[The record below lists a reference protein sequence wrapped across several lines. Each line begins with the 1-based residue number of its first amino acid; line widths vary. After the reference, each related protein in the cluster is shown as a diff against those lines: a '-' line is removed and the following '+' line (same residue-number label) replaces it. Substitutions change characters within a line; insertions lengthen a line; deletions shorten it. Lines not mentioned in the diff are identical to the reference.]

1 MVLLNI
7 RGNIIGHTSVQD
19 YVFWPVECN
28 QMSLYDWI
36 WLSEV
41 EKRPNIIEQNYNDD
55 DDVNGA
61 ESNNEN
67 DIDSNDKDD
76 KVTFYTH
83 ITWSY

>member
-1 MVLLNI
+1 
-7 RGNIIGHTSVQD
+7 
-19 YVFWPVECN
+19 
-28 QMSLYDWI
+28 
-36 WLSEV
+36 LSEV
-41 EKRPNIIEQNYNDD
+41 EKRPNIIEQNYND

-83 ITWSY
+83 IT